1 MGLGVGLFEAEDVD
15 AERLGVG
22 GFTVM
27 LDSPDIPLL
36 ELLTAELARPSFLV
50 IVTRTPVLAA
60 RSMI

>member
-27 LDSPDIPLL
+27 LDIPLL
-36 ELLTAELARPSFLV
+36 ELTAELARPSFLV